1 MSVKLRSS
9 QAILPGRDFSGYLA
23 SCWLGGVALVM
34 LIAGVY
40 GAAQPLLPRM
50 NDTIMRSDFGDEVLL
65 EQFDPPSAAAEE
77 KPPEPEPV
85 EQPDIEIPPLPAI
98 LPPLTPPEMVE
109 LTPLETPPPAPP
121 PVVKPPPAKPRP
133 QTEPRRVAP
142 PQTNTGGGAAGG
154 AGAPTTFTGGGS
166 GRFPSPGYPAVARAN
181 REQGTVKILVT
192 VEANGLPSS
201 ATIQSSSGSATLDHA
216 ARDQISRRWRWP
228 TGGVRRYI
236 VPVRFV
242 LQP

>member
-1 MSVKLRSS
+1 MSVNPRTS

-40 GAAQPLLPRM
+40 GAAQPLLPRV
-50 NDTIMRSDFGDEVLL
+50 NDTIMRSDFGDEMLL

-85 EQPDIEIPPLPAI
+85 EQPDIEIPPLPVI
-98 LPPLTPPEMVE
+98 MPPLTPPEMVE
-109 LTPLETPPPAPP
+109 LTPLETPPPAPA
-121 PVVKPPPAKPRP
+121 PVVRPPPAKPKA
-133 QTEPRRVAP
+133 QTEPRRAAP
-142 PQTNTGGGAAGG
+142 PQTNNGGSATGG
-154 AGAPTTFTGGGS
+154 AGAPTTFTGGGR
-166 GRFPSPGYPAVARAN
+166 GRFPSPGYPAAARAN
-181 REQGTVKILVT
+181 REQGIVRLLVT

-201 ATIQSSSGSATLDHA
+201 VTIQASSGFGALDNA

-228 TGGVRRYI
+228 AGGVRRYI